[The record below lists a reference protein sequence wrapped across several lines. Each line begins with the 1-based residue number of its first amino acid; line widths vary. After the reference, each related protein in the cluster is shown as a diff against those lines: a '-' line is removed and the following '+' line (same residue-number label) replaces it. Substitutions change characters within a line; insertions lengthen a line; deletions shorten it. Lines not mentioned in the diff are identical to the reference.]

1 MKKVVGLV
9 LIGLVGLVKAET
21 NKLNRADFIP
31 EPSVLSQV
39 ANGGGYFN
47 LNNVPTV
54 NAVDIRVFI
63 DGNGNVMAL
72 AGVDPVEARRQAR
85 EGTFW
90 QRTGEHFKNN
100 WAKYLVGTGTFVVVD
115 RVSANNNWLWHD
127 WFGGSGGS
135 GDRSYTKT
143 NQQEA
148 QRDNIYFEVTG
159 DGNTVNVRGDETVTT
174 TTTTTDNSVVN

>member
-9 LIGLVGLVKAET
+9 LIGLVGLVGLVKAET
-21 NKLNRADFIP
+21 NELNRADFIP

-39 ANGGGYFN
+39 ANGVGYFN

-127 WFGGSGGS
+127 WLSSGGS

-148 QRDNIYFEVTG
+148 QRDNIYFEVNG

-174 TTTTTDNSVVN
+174 TTDNSQAN